1 MSDLHASPLEDEPQT
16 PLWLPALGAALFVAV
31 GLWWAVT
38 PSAPSVA
45 SIHADQAPSPLASA
59 AAAMSPPSPPQP
71 QVPENAALVAS
82 ARPVAL
88 PQPGSPAEERM
99 KKIREQMNPRAP
111 GGHR

>member
-1 MSDLHASPLEDEPQT
+1 MSDLHANPLEDEPKT
-16 PLWLPALGAALFVAV
+16 PLWLPVLGAALFVAV

-38 PSAPSVA
+38 PSASAVQ
-45 SIHADQAPSPLASA
+45 ADQAPSASA
-59 AAAMSPPSPPQP
+59 SVAVAVSPPPPQP

-99 KKIREQMNPRAP
+99 KKIREQINPRAP